1 MFAVLKMTKNAPLVM
16 NISMGNAADFFPS
29 YYENILMTRK
39 FNAQDADSSV
49 KDNCNIYS
57 FGHLIIQ
64 PTYDKNP
71 MNPKHIHPPDA

>member
-1 MFAVLKMTKNAPLVM
+1 M
-16 NISMGNAADFFPS
+16 NISMGNTTAFFSS
-29 YYENILMTRK
+29 YYETILMTRK

-64 PTYDKNP
+64 PTYYKNP
-71 MNPKHIHPPDA
+71 MNPKHIDPLDA